1 MEMSLIGI
9 FATVVFAHFLAL
21 ISPGPDFVILVKS
34 AIKNESKKA
43 IGVALGISIA
53 NALYIALC
61 LIGVGSLLAS
71 SVYIMIG
78 LKVAG
83 GLFLIYLAIQALR
96 AKKSDY
102 ASLSVQV
109 NKKELNNTTFFK
121 EFVVGFMSG
130 ILNPKNV
137 LFYLSLF
144 TVVLTKDV
152 SLTFK
157 VMLGVWMTSVV
168 FLWDSAIV
176 FILSGDRVRRKFAKL
191 AYYIDKV
198 TGAILGLVGFK
209 IVKTALTKSSL

>member
-1 MEMSLIGI
+1 MEVSLIGI
-9 FATVVFAHFLAL
+9 FATVALAHFLAL

-34 AIKNESKKA
+34 AVKNESKKA

-83 GLFLIYLAIQALR
+83 GLFLIYLALR
-96 AKKSDY
+96 AKKSNY
-102 ASLSVQV
+102 ASLSAQV
-109 NKKELNNTTFFK
+109 NVNEKQETTFFK
-121 EFVVGFMSG
+121 EFIVGFMSG
-130 ILNPKNV
+130 ILNPKNI

-157 VMLGVWMTSVV
+157 IILGVWMTSLV
-168 FLWDSAIV
+168 FIWDSAIV
-176 FILSGDRVRRKFAKL
+176 FLLSGDNVRRKFAKSS
-191 AYYIDKV
+191 YYIDKV
-198 TGAILGLVGFK
+198 TGAILGLVGFT
-209 IVKTALTKSSL
+209 IVKTALVKSNV

>member
-168 FLWDSAIV
+168 FLWDAAIV

>member
-1 MEMSLIGI
+1 MEINLLGI
-9 FATVVFAHFLAL
+9 FLTVVFAHFLAL

-34 AIKNESKKA
+34 AVKNDSKKA

-61 LIGVGSLLAS
+61 LVGVGSLLAS
-71 SVYIMIG
+71 SVYIMVG

-83 GLFLIYLAIQALR
+83 GLFLVYLAVQALR

-102 ASLSVQV
+102 ADLSVQV
-109 NKKELNNTTFFK
+109 NKSEVANTTFLK
-121 EFVVGFMSG
+121 EFIVGFMSG

-152 SLTFK
+152 SLIFK
-157 VMLGVWMTSVV
+157 VMLGIWMTSVV
-168 FLWDSAIV
+168 FLWDAAIV
-176 FILSGDRVRRKFAKL
+176 YLLSGDRIRRKFTKL

-198 TGAILGLVGFK
+198 TGAILGLVGIA
-209 IVKTALTKSSL
+209 IVKSALTKSSV

>member
-1 MEMSLIGI
+1 MEVSLFGI
-9 FATVVFAHFLAL
+9 FATVALAHFLAL

-34 AIKNESKKA
+34 AVKNESKKA
-43 IGVALGISIA
+43 IGVALGISTA

-83 GLFLIYLAIQALR
+83 GLFLIYLAVQALR

-102 ASLSVQV
+102 ASLSAQV
-109 NKKELNNTTFFK
+109 NIKEKQETTFFK
-121 EFVVGFMSG
+121 EFIVGFMSG
-130 ILNPKNV
+130 ILNPKNI

-157 VMLGVWMTSVV
+157 IILGVWMTSLV
-168 FLWDSAIV
+168 FIWDSAIV
-176 FILSGDRVRRKFAKL
+176 FLLSGDNVRRKFAKL
-191 AYYIDKV
+191 SYYIDKV
-198 TGAILGLVGFK
+198 TGAILGLVGFT
-209 IVKTALTKSSL
+209 IVKTALVKSNV

>member
-1 MEMSLIGI
+1 MEISLIGI
-9 FATVVFAHFLAL
+9 FATVAFAHFLAL

-34 AIKNESKKA
+34 AVKNERKKA
-43 IGVALGISIA
+43 IGVALGIAIA

-61 LIGVGSLLAS
+61 LIGVGAFLAS

-83 GLFLIYLAIQALR
+83 GLFLIYLAVQALR

-102 ASLSVQV
+102 ASLSAQV
-109 NKKELNNTTFFK
+109 NIKEKQETTFFK
-121 EFVVGFMSG
+121 EFIIGFMSG
-130 ILNPKNV
+130 ILNPKNI

-152 SLTFK
+152 SFTFK

-168 FLWDSAIV
+168 FIWDSVIV
-176 FILSGDRVRRKFAKL
+176 FLLSGDNARRRFTKFS
-191 AYYIDKV
+191 YYIDKV
-198 TGAILGLVGFK
+198 TGAILGAVGFT
-209 IVKTALTKSSL
+209 IIKTALVK

>member
-1 MEMSLIGI
+1 MEISLIGI
-9 FATVVFAHFLAL
+9 FATVAFAHFLAL

-34 AIKNESKKA
+34 AVKNERRKA
-43 IGVALGISIA
+43 IGVALGIAIA

-61 LIGVGSLLAS
+61 LIGVGAFLAS

-83 GLFLIYLAIQALR
+83 GLFLIYLAVQALQ

-102 ASLSVQV
+102 ASLSAQV
-109 NKKELNNTTFFK
+109 NIKEKQETTFFK
-121 EFVVGFMSG
+121 EFIIGFMSG
-130 ILNPKNV
+130 ILNPKNI

-152 SLTFK
+152 SFTFK

-168 FLWDSAIV
+168 FIWDSVIV
-176 FILSGDRVRRKFAKL
+176 FLLSGDNARRRFTKFS
-191 AYYIDKV
+191 YYIDKV
-198 TGAILGLVGFK
+198 TGAILGAVGFT
-209 IVKTALTKSSL
+209 IIKTALVK

>member
-1 MEMSLIGI
+1 MEISLIGI
-9 FATVVFAHFLAL
+9 FATVALAHFLAL

-34 AIKNESKKA
+34 AVKNESRKA

-71 SVYIMIG
+71 SVFVMMG
-78 LKVAG
+78 LKIAG

-102 ASLSVQV
+102 VNLSDQV
-109 NKKELNNTTFFK
+109 STSENNETTFFK
-121 EFVVGFMSG
+121 EFLVGFMSG

-152 SLTFK
+152 NLTFK
-157 VMLGVWMTSVV
+157 IMLGIWMTSVV
-168 FLWDSAIV
+168 FIWDSAIV
-176 FILSGDRVRRKFAKL
+176 FLLSGDKVRRKFSKM

-198 TGAILGLVGFK
+198 TGAILGLAGFA
-209 IVKTALTKSSL
+209 IVKTALTKSNV

>member
-1 MEMSLIGI
+1 
-9 FATVVFAHFLAL
+9 
-21 ISPGPDFVILVKS
+21 
-34 AIKNESKKA
+34 
-43 IGVALGISIA
+43 
-53 NALYIALC
+53 
-61 LIGVGSLLAS
+61 
-71 SVYIMIG
+71 MIG

-102 ASLSVQV
+102 ASLSAQV
-109 NKKELNNTTFFK
+109 NKNELNNTTFFK

-130 ILNPKNV
+130 VLNPKNV

-168 FLWDSAIV
+168 FLWDCAIV
-176 FILSGDRVRRKFAKL
+176 FVLSGDRVRRRFSKL

-198 TGAILGLVGFK
+198 TGAILGLAGFI
-209 IVKTALTKSSL
+209 IVKTALSKSNV